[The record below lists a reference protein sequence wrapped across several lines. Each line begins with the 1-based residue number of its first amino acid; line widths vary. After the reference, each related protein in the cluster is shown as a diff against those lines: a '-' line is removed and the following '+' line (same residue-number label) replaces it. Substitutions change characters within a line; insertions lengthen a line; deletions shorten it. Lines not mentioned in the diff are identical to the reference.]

1 MFRILG
7 NFQKGGLEHWL
18 GSPAHGTRLHRPG
31 GPEWVLM
38 RIVTCSARLSP
49 ITLGLITSTQAFL
62 LEHNDIP
69 GRIQQEEFGAETP
82 SKSLCMWQL
91 EKALSDSFTLVAKPQ
106 GCGDKLIPR
115 PWLDSQVGHSLFS
128 WYEAQ
133 LANLPRETDT
143 LV

>member
-1 MFRILG
+1 
-7 NFQKGGLEHWL
+7 
-18 GSPAHGTRLHRPG
+18 
-31 GPEWVLM
+31 M
-38 RIVTCSARLSP
+38 RIVKCSARLSSV
-49 ITLGLITSTQAFL
+49 TLGLIASTQAFL

-69 GRIQQEEFGAETP
+69 GSIQQEEFGAETP

-91 EKALSDSFTLVAKPQ
+91 EKALSDSFTLVAKSQ

-128 WYEAQ
+128 RCEAQ